1 MVTRGFLG
9 VAAQFILLP
18 QYTDNP
24 QSILR
29 ESPAC
34 TNSMEVPYY
43 NFEVHFVMTLSQM
56 LWSPYQ
62 NESTSG
68 ADVWVLCTVYYSTH
82 IHEVSKI
89 P

>member
-9 VAAQFILLP
+9 VAAQFILNHNTL
-18 QYTDNP
+18 TT
-24 QSILR
+24 LVR

-56 LWSPYQ
+56 LWLPYQ

-68 ADVWVLCTVYYSTH
+68 ADVLVLCTVYYSTH